1 MRGHLAALGFMAACL
16 CAPTAYAQDQ
26 VHDPYEGL
34 NRDLFAA
41 HEAVDNSVL
50 APVAHGYQAVTP
62 RLLRTG
68 VSNFLR
74 NLRAPVILANDVLQ
88 AEPAR
93 AGVTVAR
100 FGINTIVGVLGL
112 FDPASSMGLERHD
125 EDFGQTLAVWGV
137 EPGPYFFIPVLG
149 PTNLR
154 DGAGRVVDLAFDPLN
169 WAAFDEAGEARLI
182 RGALTGVAAREALL
196 EEVDGV
202 RENSVD
208 PYVSFRSGYALF
220 RESAIRNGPRDVQE
234 LPEFEEVSEA
244 APAPLETPPTSQQAL
259 THSSDV
265 GEQNLTSFVA
275 SGELK

>member
-1 MRGHLAALGFMAACL
+1 MRGHLAALGFVAACL
-16 CAPTAYAQDQ
+16 CAPTAFAQDQ

-41 HEAVDNSVL
+41 HEAIDNAVL
-50 APVAHGYQAVTP
+50 EPVARGYRAATP

-74 NLRAPVILANDVLQ
+74 NLRSPVILANDVLQ

-93 AGVTVAR
+93 AGVTVVR
-100 FGINTIVGVLGL
+100 FGINSIVGVLGL
-112 FDPASSMGLERHD
+112 FDPASGMGLERHD
-125 EDFGQTLAVWGV
+125 EDFGQTLAVWGI

-154 DGAGRVVDLAFDPLN
+154 DSAGRIVDMAFDPLN
-169 WAAFDEAGEARLI
+169 WAAFDEADEARQI
-182 RGALTGVAAREALL
+182 RGALTGISAREALL
-196 EEVDGV
+196 DEVDSVG
-202 RENSVD
+202 ENSVD
-208 PYVSFRSGYALF
+208 AYVTFRSSYALF

-244 APAPLETPPTSQQAL
+244 APSLETPPTGQPPL
-259 THSSDV
+259 TQSSDV
-265 GEQNLTSFVA
+265 PEQNLASFVA